1 MSRDLVLDADM
12 LNMLGKI
19 KMNTEYPVNVKERY
33 QKRLVR

>member
-12 LNMLGKI
+12 LNMLGI
-19 KMNTEYPVNVKERY
+19 KMNTEYPVDVKERY